1 MRENRV
7 LKWVLCV
14 SSSRVE
20 EISPRV
26 WGVDGDYQM
35 DARVCQRTY
44 NGLMSVTMP
53 PEFWKAQQEA

>member
-14 SSSRVE
+14 SFSRVE

-26 WGVDGDYQM
+26 WGVGGDYQM
-35 DARVCQRTY
+35 DVRLSEDLQWLDVSDNA
-44 NGLMSVTMP
+44 S
-53 PEFWKAQQEA
+53 